1 MESSQFILHD
11 RQTFQSLSYLKF
23 NCRMI
28 KSNCP
33 LPILTVLIKGMPLF
47 RFKVNPLS
55 VRLKVRK
62 RLYKYTGSRL
72 QRVRSKRAP
81 SYSEQYFLYIK
92 LIDSNVKKF
101 GYNKHPLITNR
112 FFSIFLLVVSGI

>member
-47 RFKVNPLS
+47 RFKVNPLP

-62 RLYKYTGSRL
+62 RLCKYTGSRL
-72 QRVRSKRAP
+72 RVRSKRAP

-112 FFSIFLLVVSGI
+112 FFASFYSL